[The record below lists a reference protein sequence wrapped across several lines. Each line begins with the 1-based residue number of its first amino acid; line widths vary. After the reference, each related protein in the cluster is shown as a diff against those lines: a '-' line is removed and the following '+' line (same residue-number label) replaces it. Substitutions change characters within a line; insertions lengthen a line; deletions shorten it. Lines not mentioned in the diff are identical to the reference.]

1 MVHARKTAGSSSG
14 AALPTPW
21 RRCCPAGAI
30 VEHRRLAC
38 RVNLSLAQVEV
49 CPRCGGRATI
59 EFVTAKDKIEQ
70 LLQSIGYPNAPGVAQ
85 APAA

>member
-1 MVHARKTAGSSSG
+1 
-14 AALPTPW
+14 
-21 RRCCPAGAI
+21 
-30 VEHRRLAC
+30 
-38 RVNLSLAQVEV
+38 LAQVEV

-70 LLQSIGYPNAPGVAQ
+70 LLQSIGYPNAPGMAQ